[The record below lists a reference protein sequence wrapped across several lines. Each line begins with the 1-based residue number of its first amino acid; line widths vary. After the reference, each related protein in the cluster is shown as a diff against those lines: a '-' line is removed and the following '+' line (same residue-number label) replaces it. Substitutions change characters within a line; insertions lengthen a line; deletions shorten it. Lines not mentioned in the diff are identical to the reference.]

1 MSFTYMQKNH
11 SNLISNLR
19 AMNEPLSTVT
29 ELPASAA
36 ESSEDSKEEVPVLPR
51 SRKKGTV
58 ELNPPNIHIEPPPPS
73 SKVSR
78 GGHVTCLTS
87 DICLTADPE
96 VASSILARSHTFV
109 EIDHENNFYGHSPP
123 YR

>member
-1 MSFTYMQKNH
+1 MLCLIYMQKNH

-73 SKVSR
+73 SKVEYLDAIYENYL
-78 GGHVTCLTS
+78 GK
-87 DICLTADPE
+87 IFP
-96 VASSILARSHTFV
+96 SSINR
-109 EIDHENNFYGHSPP
+109 
-123 YR
+123 